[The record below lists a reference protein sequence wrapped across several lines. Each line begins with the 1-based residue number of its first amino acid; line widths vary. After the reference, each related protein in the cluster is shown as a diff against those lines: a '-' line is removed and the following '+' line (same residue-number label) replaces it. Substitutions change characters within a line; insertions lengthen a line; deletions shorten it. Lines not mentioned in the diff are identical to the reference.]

1 MFATACVSAGIPLL
15 QAGGPTFP
23 GSRLASELGSA
34 RVSRTPPAA
43 APDTLAVAWP
53 GCASRLDIVSAMPSP
68 PSGQCAPHRR
78 LDRLATESRE
88 NYGLAYLKKA
98 IGNGLPAA
106 RRTEAPKRLSP
117 TRDVPAKLPAM
128 DAESTDESLML
139 AYAAGD
145 ASAFEALYRRHRNT
159 LYGFLMRSLGRRDQA
174 DDCFQ
179 EVWSRVINART
190 SYRPE
195 ARFSTWLLQIANNL
209 LIDRHRRQR
218 PELPID
224 AVPELQDTDSGQV
237 PDRALSEFE
246 RHRQLRTAMAALPA
260 EQRQALLMR
269 LDQELS
275 LDEIGAITGVG
286 RETVKSRLRYAM
298 DKLKELLT

>member
-1 MFATACVSAGIPLL
+1 MTAACLYAGIPLC
-15 QAGGPTFP
+15 QAGGPAFAG
-23 GSRLASELGSA
+23 GSW
-34 RVSRTPPAA
+34 T
-43 APDTLAVAWP
+43 D
-53 GCASRLDIVSAMPSP
+53 
-68 PSGQCAPHRR
+68 RR
-78 LDRLATESRE
+78 
-88 NYGLAYLKKA
+88 GA
-98 IGNGLPAA
+98 IGVKAVPGNGIGAACRVQAPTPRRPAQ
-106 RRTEAPKRLSP
+106 RL
-117 TRDVPAKLPAM
+117 PAKLPAM
-128 DAESTDESLML
+128 DAESSDESLML

-190 SYRPE
+190 GYRPD

-218 PELPID
+218 PELPME
-224 AVPELQDTDSGQV
+224 AVPELPATDSGQA

-246 RHRQLRTAMAALPA
+246 RHRRLRTAIAALPA
-260 EQRQALLMR
+260 EQRQAVLLR

-275 LDEIGAITGVG
+275 LDEIGVITGVG